1 MSAVIDGHRERVRA
15 ADPLVA
21 VTDLGGGADLI
32 ETRGAV
38 GVPSVTAPRPGAP
51 AVHWSPLTTCA
62 LDARVAGDDPA
73 DALGRLLDRWI
84 SGLDVEPGAGLVVSW
99 PSRDT
104 APVAALVR
112 RGFAPRSVLAVRVS
126 RAAERPAPRS
136 GLAIRVSRTA
146 GRPAADA
153 RQAVGR
159 SAADARRGAER
170 PGAGVRGAVAADL
183 DAMCALYL
191 ELIDYEARFGWV
203 PVPSWTAAAARAE
216 LAGKLAR
223 GDGWCWVAETD
234 GEVTGMLSIHHPD
247 HAGRVASAVA
257 AASPVAYVGSL
268 YARPGSR
275 GRGLGAAL
283 AGHAHAEV
291 AAAGV
296 ETVLV
301 HYAAPNPLSVP
312 FWSRQG
318 YRPLVTTWGRWL

>member
-1 MSAVIDGHRERVRA
+1 MSDVIDGHRERVRA

-51 AVHWSPLTTCA
+51 SVHWSPLTTCA

-73 DALGRLLDRWI
+73 GSLGRLLDRWI
-84 SGLDVEPGAGLVVSW
+84 SGLDAEPGAGLVVSW

-126 RAAERPAPRS
+126 R
-136 GLAIRVSRTA
+136 TA

-153 RQAVGR
+153 RQA
-159 SAADARRGAER
+159 AER
-170 PGAGVRGAVAADL
+170 PGAGVRRAVAADL

-268 YARPGSR
+268 YGRPGSR

-296 ETVLV
+296 KTVLV

>member
-1 MSAVIDGHRERVRA
+1 MLSGQW
-15 ADPLVA
+15 
-21 VTDLGGGADLI
+21 GGRRPMLSGA
-32 ETRGAV
+32 E
-38 GVPSVTAPRPGAP
+38 
-51 AVHWSPLTTCA
+51 
-62 LDARVAGDDPA
+62 
-73 DALGRLLDRWI
+73 
-84 SGLDVEPGAGLVVSW
+84 
-99 PSRDT
+99 
-104 APVAALVR
+104 
-112 RGFAPRSVLAVRVS
+112 
-126 RAAERPAPRS
+126 
-136 GLAIRVSRTA
+136 

-153 RQAVGR
+153 RQAEGR
-159 SAADARRGAER
+159 PAAGARQAAGR
-170 PGAGVRGAVAADL
+170 PGAGVRRAVAADL

-203 PVPSWTAAAARAE
+203 PVPSWTADAARAE

-257 AASPVAYVGSL
+257 AAPPVAYVGSL